1 MSLKRKQMQLR
12 QKAYF
17 EQKLQ
22 DRLSYLSGKGVVPPK
37 TDKDPLVKKLKANI
51 RAMNRRLK
59 LIADNEKI
67 TEDMA
72 KIKADRAAGLMK
84 EQEPP
89 KSEKPK
95 KSPEEG
101 KEKKPKAEK
110 KPGAPK
116 APEGGKDQKP
126 AEPSGEGKP
135 AMKKKKSETS
145 EAPAGEPAGQV
156 KENK

>member
-22 DRLSYLSGKGVVPPK
+22 DRLSILSGKGIVPPK
-37 TDKDPLVKKLKANI
+37 TDKDPLIKKLKANI
-51 RAMNRRLK
+51 RAMNRRLR
-59 LIADNEKI
+59 LIAENEKI

-72 KIKADRAAGLMK
+72 KLRAERAAGLLKEK
-84 EQEPP
+84 EQEPA
-89 KSEKPK
+89 KAEKPK
-95 KSPEEG
+95 KASEEG

-116 APEGGKDQKP
+116 AAEGGKDQKP
-126 AEPSGEGKP
+126 GEPSGEGKAP
-135 AMKKKKSETS
+135 GKKKK
-145 EAPAGEPAGQV
+145 EAAAEKPDGPA
-156 KENK
+156 KEDK

>member
-72 KIKADRAAGLMK
+72 KLKADRAAGLLK
-84 EQEPP
+84 EKEAA

-110 KPGAPK
+110 KPALPK
-116 APEGGKDQKP
+116 APEGGQSQKP
-126 AEPSGEGKP
+126 AESAEENKAPV
-135 AMKKKKSETS
+135 KKKK
-145 EAPAGEPAGQV
+145 EAAPEKPSVPA
-156 KENK
+156 KEEK

>member
-1 MSLKRKQMQLR
+1 MSLRRKQMQMR

-22 DRLSYLSGKGVVPPK
+22 DRLSILSGKGTVPPK
-37 TDKDPLVKKLKANI
+37 TDRDPLVKKLKANI

-72 KIKADRAAGLMK
+72 KIRAERAAAPAK
-84 EQEPP
+84 EQESG
-89 KSEKPK
+89 KVEKPK
-95 KSPEEG
+95 KAPEEG
-101 KEKKPKAEK
+101 KEKKPRPEK
-110 KPGAPK
+110 KAGAPK
-116 APEGGKDQKP
+116 APEAGQGLKP

-135 AMKKKKSETS
+135 AMKKKK
-145 EAPAGEPAGQV
+145 EAAPEKPAGQA
-156 KENK
+156 KEEK